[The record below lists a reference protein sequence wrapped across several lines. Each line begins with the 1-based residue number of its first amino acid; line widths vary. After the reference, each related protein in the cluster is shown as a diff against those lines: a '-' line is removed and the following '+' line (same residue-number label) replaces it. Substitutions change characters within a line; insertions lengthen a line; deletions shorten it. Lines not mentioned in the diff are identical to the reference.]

1 MAESAAALYATFAST
16 IALDAINFLDAVEKP
31 IALTALCERFV
42 KLPQMTVSAAA
53 LTSKMAHG
61 DASLDSVVA
70 LALLFLLFS
79 FWLFLTRADM
89 SGVFPHAVYLNV
101 VNNPST

>member
-16 IALDAINFLDAVEKP
+16 IALAAINFVDAVEKP
-31 IALTALCERFV
+31 ISLTAQCERFV
-42 KLPQMTVSAAA
+42 KLLQMTVSAAA

-70 LALLFLLFS
+70 LALLEELVTITS
-79 FWLFLTRADM
+79 TNTIM
-89 SGVFPHAVYLNV
+89 IGV
-101 VNNPST
+101 T